1 MKDITNDMKLV
12 QLLFFIQNNAQV
24 KSSKNISIAAQYTT
38 LHEYFSHPS
47 SVFFVFFPTAA
58 IKLKLGLQIGGRI
71 LMATD
76 VDGSNY
82 VVNEQPGVRLCSA
95 FY

>member
-1 MKDITNDMKLV
+1 M
-12 QLLFFIQNNAQV
+12 
-24 KSSKNISIAAQYTT
+24 NISHIQ
-38 LHEYFSHPS
+38 
-47 SVFFVFFPTAA
+47 VQFFVFFPTAA
-58 IKLKLGLQIGGRI
+58 IILKLGLQIGGRI

>member
-24 KSSKNISIAAQYTT
+24 KSSKNISIAAQDTT

-47 SVFFVFFPTAA
+47 SVFCLFPHRSNNTKTGTANWWKNTNGNRRGW
-58 IKLKLGLQIGGRI
+58 IKLCRQ
-71 LMATD
+71 
-76 VDGSNY
+76 
-82 VVNEQPGVRLCSA
+82 
-95 FY
+95 